1 MKAKRIGSLSQYP
14 ACDPSKW
21 KQVRWRGDRRS
32 LQPSCVYLYDIFL
45 CIQVMDGL
53 QFAAAVV
60 LAYTS
65 RMPLIRGPPAESS
78 TTQVLQE
85 TDSGI

>member
-1 MKAKRIGSLSQYP
+1 MRPQQMETGEME
-14 ACDPSKW
+14 
-21 KQVRWRGDRRS
+21 GDRRS

-78 TTQVLQE
+78 TIQVLQE